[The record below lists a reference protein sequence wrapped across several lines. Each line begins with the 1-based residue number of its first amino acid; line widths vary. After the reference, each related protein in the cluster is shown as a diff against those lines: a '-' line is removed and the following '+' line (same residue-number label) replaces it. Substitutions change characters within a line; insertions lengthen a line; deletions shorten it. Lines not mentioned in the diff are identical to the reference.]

1 MLAVALSRPR
11 VALFLNLSALILA
24 GSGCSEPPRVGGRT
38 VSDCVADLDEP
49 GTARRLAALHT
60 LAQFGGA
67 ADRAVEPTAALLG
80 DSATAEAAIATLA
93 AIGTPRARAALTDA
107 LQGAEMPPASI
118 AAAATACAAVLE
130 RDEIRTVVARIAR
143 DQPGRAAFLLSFD
156 GLWAACGDA
165 GASRRATVA
174 TLTSSERLPRLEPRE
189 WDEVVRHTLAH
200 PEDFADPTAV
210 LIRALE
216 HSPVRPEVLAALGR
230 SGEERALDAV
240 LARCRAPWPNP
251 AGDWLRAAAALSQ
264 DDIDRQARVLTALGA
279 ALRDGALPIRLAAIH
294 ALGVMGAQATRI
306 SPTRREVAAL
316 LAEAARDARPTVEAA
331 ARTAWLAL
339 PGEATAVAAGILG
352 DTDLDR
358 AKRAIHALGESP
370 LPDDVILPALT
381 RIADAQDSRLAASV
395 ARAASRRVGG
405 GLIQISTLL
414 DIAAPDVDAEVI
426 RAVTAWAR
434 DPRIDT
440 ASLAAAAASAADDR
454 RAAPLLDALTA
465 RQAKAQPSDAAAL
478 AALSVVVADSGAE
491 PARRA
496 RLLGWLCKHAP
507 TRAALPFDVG
517 STRAQARVFVAG
529 AAARLDLG
537 GTREDLPVLVL
548 RRGRATVQVAHLG
561 DRRVFRIEEGGGA
574 TMIEVADP
582 AALTLSETDP
592 VTLVLAGN
600 ADGMGPS
607 IRLEELAV
615 IRILLR

>member
-1 MLAVALSRPR
+1 MLATALGRPR

-38 VSDCVADLDEP
+38 VPDCVADLDAP

-67 ADRAVEPTAALLG
+67 ADAAVGPTAVLLG
-80 DSATAEAAIATLA
+80 ESATAEAAIATLA
-93 AIGTPRARAALTDA
+93 AIGTPRARTALTGA
-107 LQGAEMPPASI
+107 LLGAEMSPAAV
-118 AAAATACAAVLE
+118 AAAATACAAILG
-130 RDEIRTVVARIAR
+130 RDELRTVVARIAE
-143 DQPGRAAFLLSFD
+143 DQPGRTASLLSLD

-165 GASRRATVA
+165 GASRRAAVA
-174 TLTSSERLPRLEPRE
+174 TLTSPERLARLEPRA
-189 WDEVVRHTLAH
+189 WDEVVRHTIAH
-200 PEDFADPTAV
+200 PDDFTDATAV
-210 LIRALE
+210 LIQALE
-216 HSPVRPEVLAALGR
+216 HPPVRPEVLAALGR

-240 LARCRAPWPNP
+240 LSRCRTPWPSP
-251 AGDWLRAAAALSQ
+251 SGDWLRAAAALAH
-264 DDIDRQARVLTALGA
+264 DDIDRQARVLIALGA
-279 ALRDGALPIRLAAIH
+279 ALRDEALPIRLAAID
-294 ALGVMGAQATRI
+294 ALGALGLRAARV

-339 PGEATAVAAGILG
+339 PDEATAVAAGILG

-395 ARAASRRVGG
+395 ARAAARRVGG
-405 GLIQISTLL
+405 DAIQIRTLL
-414 DIAAPDVDAEVI
+414 GIAAPDVDAEVV
-426 RAVTAWAR
+426 RAVTAWTR
-434 DPRIDT
+434 DPRVDT
-440 ASLAAAAASAADDR
+440 ASLAAAAAAAVDDR
-454 RAAPLLDALTA
+454 RADPLLDALA
-465 RQAKAQPSDAAAL
+465 KRVAKAEPRDADAL
-478 AALSVVVADSGAE
+478 AALSAVVADPRAD

-496 RLLGWLCKHAP
+496 RLLGWMCRHAP

-517 STRAQARVFVAG
+517 ATRAQARVIVAG
-529 AAARLDLG
+529 ASARLDLQ
-537 GTREDLPVLVL
+537 GTRGDLPVLVL
-548 RRGRATVQVAHLG
+548 RRGRAVVHVAHLA
-561 DRRVFRIEEGGGA
+561 DRRVFRIDDGGA
-574 TMIEVADP
+574 ATGIEVTDP

-607 IRLEELAV
+607 IRPEELAV